1 MYIKYD
7 TRVLMDYLLLFR
19 EYFLLMLLVSSRV
32 IKNPLRQESLKET
45 MMYLFDCSHPIVS
58 LKLKEHWR
66 DCRDWQITRWMAS
79 NKVEN
84 VHYGLLK
91 TAHKIHY

>member
-32 IKNPLRQESLKET
+32 IKNPLRQESLEET
-45 MMYLFDCSHPIVS
+45 MIYLFDCSHPMVS
-58 LKLKEHWR
+58 LKLKEH
-66 DCRDWQITRWMAS
+66 
-79 NKVEN
+79 
-84 VHYGLLK
+84 
-91 TAHKIHY
+91 

>member
-32 IKNPLRQESLKET
+32 IKNPLRQESLEET
-45 MMYLFDCSHPIVS
+45 MMYLFDCSHPMVS
-58 LKLKEHWR
+58 LKLKEH
-66 DCRDWQITRWMAS
+66 
-79 NKVEN
+79 
-84 VHYGLLK
+84 
-91 TAHKIHY
+91 

>member
-32 IKNPLRQESLKET
+32 IKNPLWQESLEET
-45 MMYLFDCSHPIVS
+45 MMYLFDCSYPMVS
-58 LKLKEHWR
+58 LKLKEH
-66 DCRDWQITRWMAS
+66 
-79 NKVEN
+79 
-84 VHYGLLK
+84 
-91 TAHKIHY
+91 